1 MPLQFGEVSFR
12 LPKIL
17 SSLSLA
23 FCFPS
28 GRSHTL
34 SFLQRRRHD
43 KTQIREARLEHERL
57 HLAEIRRKQAFPC
70 CLHPNRPQTL
80 WVVPETCPLILPYFF
95 FWRGI
100 MELKREWMGRSEEL
114 RESVLVQMFST
125 RNEFGR
131 IRLIVRVTL
140 IFEETKQ
147 EFFKDYLFEGW
158 KANPARNT
166 SPVEVAEPAYI
177 NEVHKALKGGYRKVY
192 SSLDSLRAERGL
204 LTEEERRNK
213 AGDRSTLPKK
223 VSVLSRG
230 TVSLDTM
237 RAWKREMDYVY
248 AGGEFA

>member
-1 MPLQFGEVSFR
+1 
-12 LPKIL
+12 
-17 SSLSLA
+17 
-23 FCFPS
+23 
-28 GRSHTL
+28 
-34 SFLQRRRHD
+34 
-43 KTQIREARLEHERL
+43 
-57 HLAEIRRKQAFPC
+57 
-70 CLHPNRPQTL
+70 
-80 WVVPETCPLILPYFF
+80 
-95 FWRGI
+95 
-100 MELKREWMGRSEEL
+100 MELKREWMGRSAEL
-114 RESVLVQMFST
+114 RESVLVQMFSA

-131 IRLIVRVTL
+131 IRKIVRVTL

-177 NEVHKALKGGYRKVY
+177 NEVAKALKGGYKKVY
-192 SSLDSLRAERGL
+192 SSLDAFWEENTDR
-204 LTEEERRNK
+204 EERMESVRDRN
-213 AGDRSTLPKK
+213 TLPKK

>member
-1 MPLQFGEVSFR
+1 
-12 LPKIL
+12 
-17 SSLSLA
+17 
-23 FCFPS
+23 
-28 GRSHTL
+28 
-34 SFLQRRRHD
+34 
-43 KTQIREARLEHERL
+43 
-57 HLAEIRRKQAFPC
+57 
-70 CLHPNRPQTL
+70 
-80 WVVPETCPLILPYFF
+80 
-95 FWRGI
+95 
-100 MELKREWMGRSEEL
+100 MELKREWMGRSAEL

-131 IRLIVRVTL
+131 IRKIVRVTL

-177 NEVHKALKGGYRKVY
+177 NEVSKALKGGYRKVY
-192 SSLDSLRAERGL
+192 SSLDSLRAERGH

-213 AGDRSTLPKK
+213 AGDRNTLPKK

>member
-1 MPLQFGEVSFR
+1 
-12 LPKIL
+12 
-17 SSLSLA
+17 
-23 FCFPS
+23 
-28 GRSHTL
+28 
-34 SFLQRRRHD
+34 
-43 KTQIREARLEHERL
+43 
-57 HLAEIRRKQAFPC
+57 
-70 CLHPNRPQTL
+70 
-80 WVVPETCPLILPYFF
+80 
-95 FWRGI
+95 

-114 RESVLVQMFST
+114 RESVLVQMFSA

-131 IRLIVRVTL
+131 IRKIVRVTL

-177 NEVHKALKGGYRKVY
+177 NEVAKALKGGYKKVY
-192 SSLDSLRAERGL
+192 SSLDAFWEENTDR
-204 LTEEERRNK
+204 EERRESVR
-213 AGDRSTLPKK
+213 DRNTLPKK

>member
-1 MPLQFGEVSFR
+1 
-12 LPKIL
+12 
-17 SSLSLA
+17 
-23 FCFPS
+23 
-28 GRSHTL
+28 
-34 SFLQRRRHD
+34 
-43 KTQIREARLEHERL
+43 
-57 HLAEIRRKQAFPC
+57 
-70 CLHPNRPQTL
+70 
-80 WVVPETCPLILPYFF
+80 
-95 FWRGI
+95 

-114 RESVLVQMFST
+114 RESVLVQMFSA

-158 KANPARNT
+158 KANPARHT

-177 NEVHKALKGGYRKVY
+177 NEVAKALKGGYKKVY
-192 SSLDSLRAERGL
+192 SSLDAFWEENTDR
-204 LTEEERRNK
+204 EERMESVRDRN
-213 AGDRSTLPKK
+213 TLPKK

>member
-1 MPLQFGEVSFR
+1 
-12 LPKIL
+12 
-17 SSLSLA
+17 
-23 FCFPS
+23 
-28 GRSHTL
+28 
-34 SFLQRRRHD
+34 
-43 KTQIREARLEHERL
+43 
-57 HLAEIRRKQAFPC
+57 
-70 CLHPNRPQTL
+70 
-80 WVVPETCPLILPYFF
+80 
-95 FWRGI
+95 

-131 IRLIVRVTL
+131 IRKIVRVTL

-177 NEVHKALKGGYRKVY
+177 NEVSKALKGGYRKVY
-192 SSLDSLRAERGL
+192 SSQDAFWEENTDR
-204 LTEEERRNK
+204 EERMESVRDRN
-213 AGDRSTLPKK
+213 TLPKK

-230 TVSLDTM
+230 SVSLDTM

>member
-1 MPLQFGEVSFR
+1 
-12 LPKIL
+12 
-17 SSLSLA
+17 
-23 FCFPS
+23 
-28 GRSHTL
+28 
-34 SFLQRRRHD
+34 
-43 KTQIREARLEHERL
+43 
-57 HLAEIRRKQAFPC
+57 
-70 CLHPNRPQTL
+70 
-80 WVVPETCPLILPYFF
+80 
-95 FWRGI
+95 
-100 MELKREWMGRSEEL
+100 MELIREWMGRSEEL
-114 RESVLVQMFST
+114 RESVMVQMFSM
-125 RNEFGR
+125 RNESGR
-131 IRLIVRVTL
+131 IRRIVRVTL

-177 NEVHKALKGGYRKVY
+177 NEVAKALKGGYRKVY

-213 AGDRSTLPKK
+213 AGDRNTLPKK

>member
-1 MPLQFGEVSFR
+1 
-12 LPKIL
+12 
-17 SSLSLA
+17 
-23 FCFPS
+23 
-28 GRSHTL
+28 
-34 SFLQRRRHD
+34 
-43 KTQIREARLEHERL
+43 
-57 HLAEIRRKQAFPC
+57 
-70 CLHPNRPQTL
+70 
-80 WVVPETCPLILPYFF
+80 
-95 FWRGI
+95 
-100 MELKREWMGRSEEL
+100 MELKREWMGRSAEL

-131 IRLIVRVTL
+131 IRKIVRVTL

-177 NEVHKALKGGYRKVY
+177 NEVAKALKGGYKKVY

-204 LTEEERRNK
+204 LTEEERRNT
-213 AGDRSTLPKK
+213 AGDRNTLPKK

>member
-1 MPLQFGEVSFR
+1 
-12 LPKIL
+12 
-17 SSLSLA
+17 
-23 FCFPS
+23 
-28 GRSHTL
+28 
-34 SFLQRRRHD
+34 
-43 KTQIREARLEHERL
+43 
-57 HLAEIRRKQAFPC
+57 
-70 CLHPNRPQTL
+70 
-80 WVVPETCPLILPYFF
+80 
-95 FWRGI
+95 

-125 RNEFGR
+125 RNELGR
-131 IRLIVRVTL
+131 VRKIVRVTL

-177 NEVHKALKGGYRKVY
+177 NEVSKALKGGYKKVY
-192 SSLDSLRAERGL
+192 SSLDAFWEENTDR
-204 LTEEERRNK
+204 EERMESVRDRN
-213 AGDRSTLPKK
+213 TLPKK

-230 TVSLDTM
+230 MVSLDTM

>member
-1 MPLQFGEVSFR
+1 MEL
-12 LPKIL
+12 
-17 SSLSLA
+17 
-23 FCFPS
+23 
-28 GRSHTL
+28 
-34 SFLQRRRHD
+34 
-43 KTQIREARLEHERL
+43 IREW
-57 HLAEIRRKQAFPC
+57 K
-70 CLHPNRPQTL
+70 
-80 WVVPETCPLILPYFF
+80 
-95 FWRGI
+95 
-100 MELKREWMGRSEEL
+100 GRSEEL
-114 RESVLVQMFST
+114 RESVMVQMFSA

-131 IRLIVRVTL
+131 IRRIVRVTL

-177 NEVHKALKGGYRKVY
+177 NEVAKALKGGYRKVY

-213 AGDRSTLPKK
+213 AGDRNTLPKK

>member
-1 MPLQFGEVSFR
+1 
-12 LPKIL
+12 
-17 SSLSLA
+17 
-23 FCFPS
+23 
-28 GRSHTL
+28 
-34 SFLQRRRHD
+34 
-43 KTQIREARLEHERL
+43 
-57 HLAEIRRKQAFPC
+57 
-70 CLHPNRPQTL
+70 
-80 WVVPETCPLILPYFF
+80 
-95 FWRGI
+95 

-114 RESVLVQMFST
+114 RESVLVQMFSA

-131 IRLIVRVTL
+131 IRKIVRVTL

-177 NEVHKALKGGYRKVY
+177 NEVAKALKGGYRKVY
-192 SSLDSLRAERGL
+192 SSLDAFWEENTDR
-204 LTEEERRNK
+204 EERMESVRDRN
-213 AGDRSTLPKK
+213 TLPKK

-230 TVSLDTM
+230 MVSLDTM

>member
-1 MPLQFGEVSFR
+1 
-12 LPKIL
+12 
-17 SSLSLA
+17 
-23 FCFPS
+23 
-28 GRSHTL
+28 
-34 SFLQRRRHD
+34 
-43 KTQIREARLEHERL
+43 
-57 HLAEIRRKQAFPC
+57 
-70 CLHPNRPQTL
+70 
-80 WVVPETCPLILPYFF
+80 
-95 FWRGI
+95 

-125 RNEFGR
+125 RNELGR
-131 IRLIVRVTL
+131 VRKIVRVTL

-177 NEVHKALKGGYRKVY
+177 NEVAKALKGGYRKVY
-192 SSLDSLRAERGL
+192 SSQDAFWEENTDR
-204 LTEEERRNK
+204 EERMESVRDRN
-213 AGDRSTLPKK
+213 TLPKK

>member
-1 MPLQFGEVSFR
+1 
-12 LPKIL
+12 
-17 SSLSLA
+17 
-23 FCFPS
+23 
-28 GRSHTL
+28 
-34 SFLQRRRHD
+34 
-43 KTQIREARLEHERL
+43 
-57 HLAEIRRKQAFPC
+57 
-70 CLHPNRPQTL
+70 
-80 WVVPETCPLILPYFF
+80 
-95 FWRGI
+95 

-125 RNEFGR
+125 RNELGR
-131 IRLIVRVTL
+131 VRKIVRVTL

-158 KANPARNT
+158 KASAERNT

-177 NEVHKALKGGYRKVY
+177 NEVAKALKGGYRKVY
-192 SSLDSLRAERGL
+192 SSQDAFWEENTDR
-204 LTEEERRNK
+204 EERMESVRDRN
-213 AGDRSTLPKK
+213 TLPKK

>member
-1 MPLQFGEVSFR
+1 M
-12 LPKIL
+12 
-17 SSLSLA
+17 
-23 FCFPS
+23 
-28 GRSHTL
+28 
-34 SFLQRRRHD
+34 
-43 KTQIREARLEHERL
+43 EHERP

-95 FWRGI
+95 YRRGI

-114 RESVLVQMFST
+114 RESVLVQMFSA

-131 IRLIVRVTL
+131 IRKIVRVTL

-158 KANPARNT
+158 RANAERNT

-177 NEVHKALKGGYRKVY
+177 NEVAKALKGGYKKVY

-213 AGDRSTLPKK
+213 AGDRNTLPKK

>member
-1 MPLQFGEVSFR
+1 
-12 LPKIL
+12 
-17 SSLSLA
+17 
-23 FCFPS
+23 
-28 GRSHTL
+28 
-34 SFLQRRRHD
+34 
-43 KTQIREARLEHERL
+43 
-57 HLAEIRRKQAFPC
+57 
-70 CLHPNRPQTL
+70 
-80 WVVPETCPLILPYFF
+80 
-95 FWRGI
+95 

-125 RNEFGR
+125 RNELGR
-131 IRLIVRVTL
+131 VRKIVRVTL

-177 NEVHKALKGGYRKVY
+177 NEVAKALKGGYKKVY
-192 SSLDSLRAERGL
+192 SSQDAFWMERNAPDEIAGR
-204 LTEEERRNK
+204 TEKTGQTDKREGVRDRN
-213 AGDRSTLPKK
+213 TLPKK

>member
-1 MPLQFGEVSFR
+1 
-12 LPKIL
+12 
-17 SSLSLA
+17 
-23 FCFPS
+23 
-28 GRSHTL
+28 
-34 SFLQRRRHD
+34 
-43 KTQIREARLEHERL
+43 
-57 HLAEIRRKQAFPC
+57 
-70 CLHPNRPQTL
+70 
-80 WVVPETCPLILPYFF
+80 
-95 FWRGI
+95 

-125 RNEFGR
+125 RNELGR
-131 IRLIVRVTL
+131 VRKIVRVTL

-177 NEVHKALKGGYRKVY
+177 NEVAKALKGGYRKVY
-192 SSLDSLRAERGL
+192 SSQDAFW
-204 LTEEERRNK
+204 EENTDREGRMESVRDRN
-213 AGDRSTLPKK
+213 TLPKK